1 MQKLGEHIKK
11 QFPIFSRRI
20 NGHPLVYLD
29 NASTSQKPRAV
40 IDALSTY
47 YKTMNAN
54 IHRGIHTLSE
64 EATDRYE
71 QTRTRVAR
79 FLNAASPTE
88 IIFTRGCT
96 ESINLV
102 AATWAAAAIRRDDK
116 IIVSALEHH
125 ANLVPW
131 QELARK
137 KRARL
142 DIIPL
147 TAELTLDEKRFHT
160 LLSRKTKLVC
170 LTSQSNVL
178 GTVPPLRR
186 MIKAAHTVG
195 ARVLVDAAQ
204 SVGHSRTNV
213 HALDCDFLAF
223 SSHKMLGPTG
233 VGVLYAKKEILE
245 MMPPYQYGGDM
256 VESVA
261 QRRSTYRPAPW
272 KFEAGTPNIA
282 DVIAFASAIDFLEA
296 IGFDAIQQH
305 DADLLSYA
313 RSVFANYHRVQLFVP
328 EGESSSVL
336 SFTVEGVHP
345 HDVATVFDV
354 QAIAIRSGLHCAEPL
369 VRLLGVEATARMS
382 FYLYNTRSDI
392 DRAARALEK
401 VFKVFSLT
409 LPRSGIQPLA

>member
-40 IDALSTY
+40 LDALIEY
-47 YKTMNAN
+47 YATMNAN

-79 FLNAASPTE
+79 FLNAASPSE
-88 IIFTRGCT
+88 IVFTRGCT

-102 AATWAAAAIRRDDK
+102 AATWADANIKRTDR
-116 IIVSALEHH
+116 ILVSALEHH

-137 KRARL
+137 KGARL

-147 TAELTLDEKRFHT
+147 TPELGLDEKKYHS
-160 LLSRKTKLVC
+160 LLSKKTKLVC
-170 LTSQSNVL
+170 LTAQSNVL
-178 GTVPPLRR
+178 GSIPPLRR
-186 MIKAAHTVG
+186 MIRAAHTVG
-195 ARVLVDAAQ
+195 ARVIVDAAQ

-213 HALDCDFLAF
+213 HSLDCDFLAF

-245 MMPPYQYGGDM
+245 NMPPYQFGGDM
-256 VESVA
+256 VERVEA
-261 QRRSTYRPAPW
+261 RRSTYRPAPW
-272 KFEAGTPNIA
+272 RFEAGTPNIA
-282 DVIAFASAIDFLEA
+282 DVIACTAAIDFLESV
-296 IGFDAIQQH
+296 GFDAIQRH
-305 DADLLSYA
+305 DAELLSYA
-313 RSVFANYHRVQLFVP
+313 RSVFGSYPHVRLFHP
-328 EGESSSVL
+328 EGDSNSVL
-336 SFTVEGVHP
+336 SFTVDGVHP
-345 HDVATVFDV
+345 HDIATVFDV
-354 QAIAIRSGLHCAEPL
+354 DGIAIRSGLHCAEPL

-382 FYLYNTRSDI
+382 FYLYNTRADI

-401 VFKVFSLT
+401 VFKVFQ
-409 LPRSGIQPLA
+409 LPSRSRKP